1 MITCLLLQLLVPLDA
16 QAVVEKIDDI
26 LSRYEVN
33 WKTLLLVISVIH
45 VCYPLGTKHL
55 KGNYYSFFKRFFNGQ

>member
-55 KGNYYSFFKRFFNGQ
+55 KGNYYSFF